1 MSEIK
6 VNSIKGVGASSAAIT
21 VNNTDGTCTANITN
35 NLSNRN
41 LIINGAM
48 QVAQRG
54 TSSTSTGYASVD
66 RFNLYHANTGV
77 TITQSQESLASSDT
91 PYTLGF
97 RKFFRI
103 ALASAGTA
111 NANAEIGLTQH
122 LEAQDVANSGWNLT
136 SSTSNITLSFWFRC
150 STNQTFY
157 AYLRTRDGTN
167 YNYPFSFTAS
177 GNNAWTKITKTI
189 SGNSN
194 LQIDNNNERGL
205 SVNFIPFYGTDLTNN
220 LSVDQWS
227 AYDTANRM
235 PDMAST
241 WLTAGASTFD
251 VTGVQLEVSDHAT
264 DFEHRSFA
272 QELVLC
278 ERYYEVCEG
287 GMSVYGTS
295 GTYHGASTQFS
306 TKKRAAPTV
315 TRLSDT
321 LSSGANTPSADNVTT
336 RAFRALA
343 QSNTQFLQFQTVYS
357 ADCEL

>member
-1 MSEIK
+1 MTIS
-6 VNSIKGVGASSAAIT
+6 
-21 VNNTDGTCTANITN
+21 
-35 NLSNRN
+35 
-41 LIINGAM
+41 
-48 QVAQRG
+48 QRG
-54 TSSTSTGYASVD
+54 TSSTSTGYQTVD

-122 LEAQDVANSGWNLT
+122 LEAQNVANSGWNLT

-189 SGNSN
+189 TGNSN
-194 LQIDNNNERGL
+194 LQIDDNNERGL
-205 SVNFIPFYGTDLTNN
+205 SINFIPFYGTDLTNN
-220 LSVDQWS
+220 LSLDQWS

-251 VTGVQLEVSDHAT
+251 VTGVQLEVGSVAT
-264 DFEHRSFA
+264 DFEHRSFG
-272 QELVLC
+272 QELALCQRYYFRFTTSVAGTHVAMGHQMTSSAAKMVLPFPTSMRTRPTAL
-278 ERYYEVCEG
+278 ETSGTASDYTVARTSTYEVCN
-287 GMSVYGTS
+287 VVPTFA
-295 GTYHGASTQFS
+295 GASKEVANVNTNQTQASLS
-306 TKKRAAPTV
+306 TGIAVVLR
-315 TRLSDT
+315 
-321 LSSGANTPSADNVTT
+321 ANTTDFFLGFSA
-336 RAFRALA
+336 
-343 QSNTQFLQFQTVYS
+343 
-357 ADCEL
+357 EL